1 MTLPKEEPGAVQL
14 AVIASPALV
23 EVWAQEVA
31 RPDLLEVTTWM
42 PLEEVRRFHALL
54 PDRPLLLHGGN
65 LLGAPLLEVQVRE
78 LGILLQETGSPWLSV
93 HISLWPWKVLQEA
106 RQRGRQPSALDLG
119 PHLEAFF
126 ARVRALREQLGVS
139 LLLENA
145 PGLPGFE
152 RDPES
157 DPETIAAVLEA
168 TGCSFLLDLS
178 YAQTAA
184 GNWGLSPEEYL
195 ARLPLDRV
203 VEVHLSAPGR
213 LEDGRPVDAH
223 EALREEDFALL
234 GWLRRHTAPRVI
246 TLEYWKEPRALLE
259 QMVRLKKELAW
270 RK

>member
-1 MTLPKEEPGAVQL
+1 MAQPEGASSIRL
-14 AVIASPALV
+14 AVTASPALL
-23 EVWAQEVA
+23 EVWDQEAA

-42 PLEEVRRFHALL
+42 PVEEVRRFRALV

-78 LGILLQETGSPWLSV
+78 LGVLLQETGSPWLSA

-106 RQRGRQPSALDLG
+106 RLHGRRPTALDLG

-126 ARVRALREQLGVS
+126 SRVRALREQLGVT

-152 RDPES
+152 HDPES

-168 TGCSFLLDLS
+168 TGCPLLLDLS

-184 GNWGLSPEEYL
+184 DNWGLSPEEYL
-195 ARLPLDRV
+195 RRLPLDRAM
-203 VEVHLSAPGR
+203 EVHLSAPGR
-213 LEDGRPVDAH
+213 LENGRRIDAH

-234 GWLRRHTAPRVI
+234 DWLRQRANPQVL
-246 TLEYWKEPRALLE
+246 TLEYWKDSHALLV
-259 QMVRLKKELAW
+259 QMIRLKKELAW

>member
-1 MTLPKEEPGAVQL
+1 MTLTKEESEIRL
-14 AVIASPALV
+14 AIAASSALL
-23 EVWAQEVA
+23 EIWDQEVA
-31 RPDLLEVTTWM
+31 RPDLLEVMTWM
-42 PLEEVRRFHALL
+42 PLEEVRRFRALL
-54 PDRPLLLHGGN
+54 SEQPLLLHGGN

-78 LGILLQETGSPWLSV
+78 LGTLLQETRSPWLSA

-126 ARVRALREQLGVS
+126 SRVRALREQLGVS

-168 TGCSFLLDLS
+168 TGCAFLLDLS

-184 GNWGLSPEEYL
+184 GNWGLRPEEYL
-195 ARLPLDRV
+195 ERLPLDRV

-234 GWLRRHTAPRVI
+234 DWLRQHANPRVV
-246 TLEYWKEPRALLE
+246 TLEYWKDPHALLE
-259 QMVRLKKELAW
+259 QVVRLKRELAW

>member
-1 MTLPKEEPGAVQL
+1 MTFPREEPGAIRL
-14 AVIASPALV
+14 AVTASPALL
-23 EVWAQEVA
+23 EVWGQALT

-42 PLEEVRRFHALL
+42 PREEVRRFRALL
-54 PDRPLLLHGGN
+54 PDQPLLLHGGN

-78 LGILLQETGSPWLSV
+78 LGVLLQETGSPWLSV

-126 ARVRALREQLGVS
+126 FRVRALREQLGVS

-152 RDPES
+152 CDPES

-184 GNWGLSPEEYL
+184 GNWRLRPEEYL
-195 ARLPLDRV
+195 ERLPLDRV
-203 VEVHLSAPGR
+203 LEVHLSAPGR

-234 GWLRRHTAPRVI
+234 DWLRRHTHPRVV
-246 TLEYWKEPRALLE
+246 TLEYWKEPRVLME
-259 QMVRLKKELAW
+259 QIVRLKKELAW

>member
-1 MTLPKEEPGAVQL
+1 MVLPKGERPLRL
-14 AVIASPALV
+14 AVTASPALL
-23 EVWAQEVA
+23 ELWSQEVA

-78 LGILLQETGSPWLSV
+78 LGVLLQETGSPWLSA

-106 RQRGRQPSALDLG
+106 RQQGRQPTALDLG

-126 ARVRALREQLGVS
+126 SRVRALREQLGVP

-168 TGCSFLLDLS
+168 TGCAFLLDLS

-184 GNWGLSPEEYL
+184 GNWGIGPEEYL
-195 ARLPLDRV
+195 ERLPLDRV

-213 LEDGRPVDAH
+213 LEDGRLVDAH
-223 EALREEDFALL
+223 QALREEDYALVD
-234 GWLRRHTAPRVI
+234 WLRRHASPQVV
-246 TLEYWKEPRALLE
+246 TLEYWKEAPVLLE
-259 QMVRLKKELAW
+259 QVLRLKRELS
-270 RK
+270 RRR